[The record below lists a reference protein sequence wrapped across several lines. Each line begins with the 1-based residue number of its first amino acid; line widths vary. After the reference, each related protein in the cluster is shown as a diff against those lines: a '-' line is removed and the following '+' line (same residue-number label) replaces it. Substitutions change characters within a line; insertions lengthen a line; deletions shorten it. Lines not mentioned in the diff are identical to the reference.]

1 MNKSGQ
7 QGMGLWAG
15 QFLALTMCYVLLEW
29 ISSLHEFKGL
39 PFIAWDPGLGLL
51 FCALILRPQIA
62 APALFSGIICAEA
75 LFLASTADLL
85 RVLVFAL
92 IITGTYALTAR
103 FIMRLD
109 AGFDASLS
117 RMRDVA
123 WLLAGG
129 TIGAFCSA
137 ALLVVFL
144 LLSGELAPSDIAR
157 AGWPH
162 VVGDVIGIG
171 TVTPL
176 CLKLYAAR
184 GRLNLTALAKAWP
197 EILAFAVAI
206 ITFGSVARVSESEAL
221 QFFYILFIPTMLA
234 AARFGLFG
242 ATLMLSATELA
253 LVIWLEWVDADP
265 SRFTA
270 YQTLMLLLGLTG
282 LLVGTLISER
292 DAARLKAAALEA
304 EATRAARFNLVSG
317 MASALLHDLSQPLTA
332 ARARARTVQ
341 LLSDAGDLT
350 RLKENLGPLLTQ
362 IDRASTILHGMRD
375 FMGRGTSSR
384 QPYDWASITA
394 TVDLLLAPVAE
405 ERGVKLILNR
415 PTLPLILC
423 ERTQI
428 EQVLINLIGNAL
440 DALRH
445 GEGEKWVQVDARQD
459 DTRVQIS
466 IIDNGPGIDP
476 QIAPRLFEALVTSK
490 PDGLGLGMVICKSII
505 EAHEGRLWLESSKPG
520 LTEFRFTL
528 PCLMEMRS

>member
-1 MNKSGQ
+1 MNKGAQ
-7 QGMGLWAG
+7 QRIGLWAG
-15 QFLALTMCYVLLEW
+15 QFLALTALYVLLEW

-62 APALFSGIICAEA
+62 APALLTGIICAEA
-75 LFLASTADLL
+75 LFLVTAADLL
-85 RVLVFAL
+85 RVIVFAL
-92 IITGTYALTAR
+92 IITATYMITAR
-103 FIMRLD
+103 LITRLD
-109 AGFDASLS
+109 TGFDASLS

-123 WLLAGG
+123 WLLACG

-137 ALLVVFL
+137 ALLIAFL
-144 LLSGELAPSDIAR
+144 LMRGELAFAEIVS

-184 GRLNLTALAKAWP
+184 GRLSLASLFKAWP
-197 EILAFAVAI
+197 EMLAFAVAI
-206 ITFGSVARVSESEAL
+206 ITFGSLARVNESEAL

-253 LVIWLEWVDADP
+253 LVTWLEWLDADP
-265 SRFTA
+265 TRFTA

-292 DAARLKAAALEA
+292 DSARLKAAALEA

-341 LLSDAGDLT
+341 LLSDAGDLA

-384 QPYDWASITA
+384 QPCDWSSITT
-394 TVDLLLAPVAE
+394 TVDLLLGPVAD
-405 ERGVKLILNR
+405 ERGAKLIFTTPR
-415 PTLPLILC
+415 LPPLLC
-423 ERTQI
+423 EPTQI
-428 EQVLINLIGNAL
+428 EQVLVNLIGNAL

-445 GEGEKWVQVDARQD
+445 YEGEKWVRVDARLK
-459 DTRVQIS
+459 DTRAEIS
-466 IIDNGPGIDP
+466 ITDNGPGIDP

-505 EAHEGRLWLESSKPG
+505 EAHEGRLWLETSKPG

-528 PCLMEMRS
+528 PCLMESKS